1 MELYPHRAGFTTV
14 RNTYTAGVK
23 KSVFVTGAT
32 GYLGRPLVEKLV
44 ERGHSVRALVRATS
58 ASRLPSGVEAV
69 IGDAL
74 VGESY
79 AGHVRAGDVFVQLV
93 GVAHPSP
100 SKAAEFRSID
110 LASVVAATSNAQAGG
125 ASRFV
130 YVSVA
135 HPAPMMKDYIDVRV
149 AGEAKVRETGLP
161 ATILRPWY
169 VLGPGHRWPY
179 ALIPFYW
186 IASIFPGSREGARR
200 LGLVRRPQMIAALVH
215 AVESEAAGVEIVDV
229 PAIRASRL

>member
-1 MELYPHRAGFTTV
+1 MR
-14 RNTYTAGVK
+14 R
-23 KSVFVTGAT
+23 SVFVTGAT
-32 GYLGRPLVEKLV
+32 GYLGRPLVETLV
-44 ERGHSVRALVRATS
+44 ARGHAARALVRATS
-58 ASRLPSGVEAV
+58 ASRLPAGVEPV

-79 AGHVRAGDVFVQLV
+79 AGHIRPGDVFVQLV

-100 SKAAEFRSID
+100 TKAAEFRSID
-110 LASVVAATSNAQAGG
+110 LASVVAATANAKSAG

-135 HPAPMMKDYIDVRV
+135 HPAPMMKEYIEVRM

-179 ALIPFYW
+179 LLLPFYA
-186 IASIFPGSREGARR
+186 IGSIFPGSREGARR
-200 LGLVRRPQMIAALVH
+200 LGLVRRPQMIAALVR
-215 AVESEAAGVEIVDV
+215 AVESDAAGVEIIDV
-229 PAIRASRL
+229 PAIRASTL